1 MNTKNIYYW
10 MSALIL
16 SVTCL
21 YSCSDKET
29 LSVATSPTEDAFA
42 FKASA
47 SDITLSETNA
57 STHQAITLQWDSLA
71 YGISTPVTFTIQMDS
86 LNGDFSKPIEDEVAT
101 NKFATSYTDSV
112 LNLKALKLK
121 LTPNVAGKIKV
132 RLKSNLAFSQ
142 MPAYSKVLTLNVT
155 PYYAGTIFKY
165 PMPSALYLQ
174 GGAVASN
181 WSYPIPDNQ
190 KMVQIDDHRF
200 ALLVS
205 LTGGGSFDFITS
217 ASAWSDP
224 AYKAATSSEP
234 SAGGNFLPSGS
245 TSTPQWAGSDIITPA
260 TSGVYKVVADFI
272 TGTYTVTAAPSL
284 LTAPTDLYI
293 VGDATPMAW
302 AAPDATQKF
311 SKIDANTFKI
321 SIHLTAGKS
330 YAFITAASTWS
341 DPAYMLPIGSSASS
355 YTSSGDIIESG
366 AANSWGGV
374 NMQSPATSGNYTITV
389 NFKSGTYSVTQ

>member
-1 MNTKNIYYW
+1 

-21 YSCSDKET
+21 YSCSDKDT
-29 LSVATSPTEDAFA
+29 SSIATSPTEDAFA

-121 LTPNVAGKIKV
+121 LTPNVAGQIKV

-142 MPAYSKVLTLNVT
+142 MPAYSKVLTINVT

-165 PMPSALYLQ
+165 AMPSALYLQ

-190 KMVQIDDHRF
+190 K
-200 ALLVS
+200 
-205 LTGGGSFDFITS
+205 
-217 ASAWSDP
+217 
-224 AYKAATSSEP
+224 
-234 SAGGNFLPSGS
+234 
-245 TSTPQWAGSDIITPA
+245 TP
-260 TSGVYKVVADFI
+260 VEEV
-272 TGTYTVTAAPSL
+272 L
-284 LTAPTDLYI
+284 
-293 VGDATPMAW
+293 
-302 AAPDATQKF
+302 
-311 SKIDANTFKI
+311 I
-321 SIHLTAGKS
+321 S
-330 YAFITAASTWS
+330 
-341 DPAYMLPIGSSASS
+341 
-355 YTSSGDIIESG
+355 
-366 AANSWGGV
+366 
-374 NMQSPATSGNYTITV
+374 
-389 NFKSGTYSVTQ
+389 